1 MLEGFQQ
8 IFCQGN
14 VASGLNT
21 LGGAAGTS
29 TAIIFLCEFFWTFLL
44 SLQWCRLPG
53 CSALRCCWLVGP
65 LVFFFLSLQSPFCLS
80 PPQTN
85 PIWYRSSVFHCPVFL
100 ISLSPFIYSFKELD
114 EYLLCARPCSHHQGW
129 EWDEM
134 KLARQQKASQ
144 AVYSQGKELQISL
157 HCNGNHGNEGDSP
170 TKPYI
175 SISAN
180 FLGYLLVFGYSEIQG
195 PVTHF
200 ISFLEVTC
208 PAILTALI
216 D

>member
-1 MLEGFQQ
+1 MMTIFTHLPLVKTKSQLWGSVPEVRVWLTLVRTVLIVMLEGFQQ

-21 LGGAAGTS
+21 LGGAAWTS
-29 TAIIFLCEFFWTFLL
+29 SAIIFLCEFFWTFLL

-53 CSALRCCWLVGP
+53 CSALHYCWLVGP
-65 LVFFFLSLQSPFCLS
+65 LVFFFLSLLSPFCLS

-134 KLARQQKASQ
+134 KLAR
-144 AVYSQGKELQISL
+144 
-157 HCNGNHGNEGDSP
+157 
-170 TKPYI
+170 
-175 SISAN
+175 
-180 FLGYLLVFGYSEIQG
+180 
-195 PVTHF
+195 
-200 ISFLEVTC
+200 
-208 PAILTALI
+208 
-216 D
+216 